1 MISYRSGKNGYKFF
15 YFITV
20 RDNEGHARKYVY
32 NVFRSIVKK
41 YKAKYWGKLSEN
53 PYPHVHVIVATNEYI
68 DYKDVWK
75 SLIPSGISF
84 KAFQIETK
92 DDFKRI
98 KRYID
103 THDGFL
109 SVLVILTSFLNLRH
123 ILTDYAHPT
132 SCRMVKTLRRWAV

>member
-1 MISYRSGKNGYKFF
+1 MINSKNGKSPNKFF

-32 NVFRSIVKK
+32 NIFRSIVKK
-41 YKAKYWGKLSEN
+41 YNARYWGKLSEN

-75 SLIPSGISF
+75 LLIPSGISF
-84 KAFQIETK
+84 KAFQIKTK

-98 KRYID
+98 KQYID

-109 SVLVILTSFLNLRH
+109 LVLVILTLFLNLRR
-123 ILTDYAHPT
+123 ILTVYSHPT
-132 SCRMVKTLRRWAV
+132 SCRMGKTIRRWAV